1 MRLWQK
7 IFDFL
12 VVKPFF
18 WLFFSFKAS
27 GSENLKGLSGPILI
41 IGNHKSFIDSFALG
55 AAVPLFCNLFPI
67 SIMGKTQ
74 DFNNSRVQFLQKI
87 GIVKLTYFLFG
98 VFPALKGIGLD
109 SALQKP
115 KEILE
120 EGGIVFIHPE
130 GKVFHAEGIGQFKRG
145 ASALALMTNVK
156 ILPVV
161 FKTQKRRS
169 LRPSYFVKFGES
181 FSLPQNL
188 NVEQG
193 ADYMRDVIVNLYNS
207 LPKEEFV
214 YASEPRRVLAQK
226 AKTFK

>member
-18 WLFFSFKAS
+18 WLFFSFKTS
-27 GSENLKGLSGPILI
+27 GAENLKGLSGPILI

-55 AAVPLFCNLFPI
+55 AAVPLFCNLFPV

-87 GIVKLTYFLFG
+87 GIVKLIYFLFG
-98 VFPALKGIGLD
+98 VFPALKGIDLD
-109 SALQKP
+109 SALQRP

-161 FKTQKRRS
+161 FRIQKRR
-169 LRPSYFVKFGES
+169 LFRPSYFVKFGEI
-181 FSLPQNL
+181 FSLPQDIDIEKG
-188 NVEQG
+188 V
-193 ADYMRDVIVNLYNS
+193 DYMRDIIVKLYQN
-207 LPKEEFV
+207 LPKEQVVRQSAISWQPALKKNRF
-214 YASEPRRVLAQK
+214 
-226 AKTFK
+226 